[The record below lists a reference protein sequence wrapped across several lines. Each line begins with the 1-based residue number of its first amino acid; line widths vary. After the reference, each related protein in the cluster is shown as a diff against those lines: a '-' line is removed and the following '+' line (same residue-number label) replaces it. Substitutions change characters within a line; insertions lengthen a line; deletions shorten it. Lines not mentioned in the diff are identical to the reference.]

1 MTLEILSKIREPFKI
16 KEVESLY
23 PFKYEE
29 SMNSVLLQELAR
41 FNKLIEIIKSSLNI
55 LLQTLEGKF
64 VTNSEMEALK
74 AAILSNSIPDK
85 WAKNSYSS
93 RKPLLSYVKD
103 LQDRLNML
111 EEWIQKG
118 KPAVFWISGFFFTQ
132 SFLTGVKQNF
142 ARRNKYPIDQIEF
155 KFEVLKY
162 SDEKRAN
169 EEPPEIGVFL
179 RGLYLE
185 GASWDDHKGSLCES
199 KHGEIHVP
207 VPIINFIPVYLDNE
221 DGDKS

>member
-132 SFLTGVKQNF
+132 SFLTGVK
-142 ARRNKYPIDQIEF
+142 
-155 KFEVLKY
+155 
-162 SDEKRAN
+162 
-169 EEPPEIGVFL
+169 
-179 RGLYLE
+179 
-185 GASWDDHKGSLCES
+185 
-199 KHGEIHVP
+199 
-207 VPIINFIPVYLDNE
+207 
-221 DGDKS
+221 